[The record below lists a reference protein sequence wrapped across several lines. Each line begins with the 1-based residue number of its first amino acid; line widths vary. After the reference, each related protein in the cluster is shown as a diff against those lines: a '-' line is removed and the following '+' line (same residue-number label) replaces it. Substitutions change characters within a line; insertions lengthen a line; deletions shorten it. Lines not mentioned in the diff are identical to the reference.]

1 MMNCIVLILAG
12 LAAVCQSG
20 SIHRNKRGY
29 LSRTGLCV
37 NPSENFKIKDPRLNF
52 WGVAYV
58 LPDDANPKCTESE
71 CAEDSHCDADRK
83 CCKNY
88 CGGMVCTPTMRD
100 PNPCKKFQ
108 CPAGQTCKVQYVP
121 CVMPKC
127 KDAIA
132 VNRPTCIKDPEAAAP
147 AAPPAVAPPA
157 PGYLGQSN
165 LAPSLFNQQ
174 PLAYQQQPQQY
185 PQVNQAPVIQ
195 QPMGPIS
202 PAMPPMTGY
211 QNDELPNAAAFTGNQ
226 PDLETTGLS
235 DASLNKALENENQ
248 PFSSRNDYPPPVDE
262 SSFLQAPTTGN
273 DQSPVASPLMAS
285 QPAWDRSTTPQ

>member
-1 MMNCIVLILAG
+1 M
-12 LAAVCQSG
+12 
-20 SIHRNKRGY
+20 R
-29 LSRTGLCV
+29 LSKV
-37 NPSENFKIKDPRLNF
+37 YQQAFSNQNQIKNPNLLVSKSF
-52 WGVAYV
+52 
-58 LPDDANPKCTESE
+58 
-71 CAEDSHCDADRK
+71 
-83 CCKNY
+83 
-88 CGGMVCTPTMRD
+88 PT
-100 PNPCKKFQ
+100 
-108 CPAGQTCKVQYVP
+108 
-121 CVMPKC
+121 
-127 KDAIA
+127 
-132 VNRPTCIKDPEAAAP
+132 
-147 AAPPAVAPPA
+147 APPAVAPPA
-157 PGYLGQSN
+157 PGYPGPSN

-185 PQVNQAPVIQ
+185 PQVNQAPFMQ

-211 QNDELPNAAAFTGNQ
+211 QNDELPNGAAFIGNQ

-248 PFSSRNDYPPPVDE
+248 PFSFRNDNPPPADE